1 MPEATGTVL
10 VLEADGRIAEVVC
23 DGLGLGLAAG
33 ERVEALVLADDADKY
48 ARFLAAARGGEP
60 AFDWAINADTG
71 GGPLTLHFAA
81 FGRSRE
87 PVLCIARDRAGLAA
101 LAPIAAS
108 RLPPPAAPLVVA
120 AVRHDERAFEE
131 LTRLTNELSASERRQ
146 VKLNARL
153 ERTHQQLQ
161 VLYQALPVGV
171 FQVDGEGRVVQANA
185 RFSELSGVG
194 VQHVW
199 FARIDADEHAARQR
213 QWLRLQQEPQALD
226 LRAHFRGGDGVR
238 RHLHIRL
245 LPLRAA
251 TTPGFV
257 GMAEDLAPREQAEQQ
272 QRELARHRAIHDLS
286 AGLAQHLNNLMA
298 VALGSAE
305 LLAQAL
311 ADNAPLRAAAARGLQ
326 ATELAATLTR
336 RLMAYAGISLQ
347 SMEPVPVDDEL
358 RAIITTLDATQC
370 ARLQLTLQA
379 GTAAVRMERG
389 SFRECIGA
397 LLDNAFVALAAA
409 GEGGVRVSTG
419 LETDAE
425 SQAWLLIEVAD
436 DGPGMDAETARRARE
451 PFFSTREGATGL
463 GLSLAD
469 GFARLC
475 GGALQVYTAPGAG
488 TRVRLRLPRCD
499 PATPARCA
507 EEDGTMQ
514 EAST

>member
-1 MPEATGTVL
+1 MPEVDGTVL

-33 ERVEALVLADDADKY
+33 GRVDAVVLADEADKY
-48 ARFLAAARGGEP
+48 ARFLAAARDGEP
-60 AFDWAINADTG
+60 AFDWAINADAG
-71 GGPLTLHFAA
+71 SGPHTLHFAA
-81 FGRSRE
+81 FGRSHE

-108 RLPPPAAPLVVA
+108 RLPPPTAPLVVA
-120 AVRHDERAFEE
+120 TASHDDRAFEE
-131 LTRLTNELSASERRQ
+131 MARLTNELAASERRQ

-185 RFSELSGVG
+185 RFSQLSGVG
-194 VQHVW
+194 VQQVW

-213 QWLRLQQEPQALD
+213 QWLRLQQEPHALD

-245 LPLRAA
+245 LPLR
-251 TTPGFV
+251 TSPTPGFV
-257 GMAEDLAPREQAEQQ
+257 GMAEDLAPREQAEAQ

-298 VALGSAE
+298 VALGNAE
-305 LLAQAL
+305 LLAHAL

-347 SMEPVPVDDEL
+347 SMEPVSVDDEL
-358 RAIITTLDATQC
+358 RAIIATLDASQRT
-370 ARLQLTLQA
+370 RLQLTLQA

-397 LLDNAFVALAAA
+397 LLDNAFVALADAD
-409 GEGGVRVSTG
+409 GGGVRVCTG

-425 SQAWLLIEVAD
+425 SQAWLHIEVAD
-436 DGPGMDAETARRARE
+436 DGPGMDAETA
-451 PFFSTREGATGL
+451 
-463 GLSLAD
+463 
-469 GFARLC
+469 
-475 GGALQVYTAPGAG
+475 
-488 TRVRLRLPRCD
+488 
-499 PATPARCA
+499 
-507 EEDGTMQ
+507 
-514 EAST
+514 

>member
-1 MPEATGTVL
+1 MPEASGTVL
-10 VLEADGRIAEVVC
+10 VLEADGRIAELVC

-33 ERVEALVLADDADKY
+33 GRVEALVLADEADKY

-71 GGPLTLHFAA
+71 SGPLTLHFAA
-81 FGRSRE
+81 FGRSHE

-108 RLPPPAAPLVVA
+108 RLPPPTAPLVVA
-120 AVRHDERAFEE
+120 SASHDDRAFEE
-131 LTRLTNELSASERRQ
+131 MARLTNELAASERRQ

-194 VQHVW
+194 VQQVW

-226 LRAHFRGGDGVR
+226 LRAYFRGGDGVR
-238 RHLHIRL
+238 RRLHIRL
-245 LPLRAA
+245 LPLPAA

-257 GMAEDLAPREQAEQQ
+257 GMAEDMAPREQAESQ
-272 QRELARHRAIHDLS
+272 QRELERHRAIHDLS
-286 AGLAQHLNNLMA
+286 AGLAQHLNNLMV
-298 VALGSAE
+298 VAHGSAE

-347 SMEPVPVDDEL
+347 TMEPVPVDDEL
-358 RAIITTLDATQC
+358 RALVAARDATEQ

-379 GTAAVRMERG
+379 DAGKVRMERAG
-389 SFRECIGA
+389 LRECIDA
-397 LLDNAFVALAAA
+397 LLDNAFAAVADAD
-409 GEGGVRVSTG
+409 GGGVRVCTG

-425 SQAWLLIEVAD
+425 SQPWLFIEVAD
-436 DGPGMDAETARRARE
+436 DGCGMDADTAQRACE
-451 PFFSTREGATGL
+451 PFFSTRDGSTGL

-475 GGALQVYTAPGAG
+475 GGTLAIHTAPGTG
-488 TRVRLRLPRCD
+488 TRIQLRLPRCD
-499 PATPARCA
+499 PAIPARNA
-507 EEDGTMQ
+507 MDD
-514 EAST
+514 